1 MRSVCCEEITTPSV
15 NMYMCKSVTRVY
27 TGAVYCYDDALRSLL
42 PRETGFSPRY
52 LRYSS
57 HCSLVLYVRF
67 ASKSHYCILFFLCCF
82 FLIPILL
89 L

>member
-42 PRETGFSPRY
+42 PGETGFSP
-52 LRYSS
+52 
-57 HCSLVLYVRF
+57 
-67 ASKSHYCILFFLCCF
+67 
-82 FLIPILL
+82 
-89 L
+89 